1 MMSAINNSFYCD
13 LIKIGA
19 RMDEVL
25 QQIMKT
31 IEREFKDALNNGLLD
46 SASVANK
53 IWDILIDKEA
63 IKVSVPEPA
72 YGCFENLDD

>member
-1 MMSAINNSFYCD
+1 
-13 LIKIGA
+13 
-19 RMDEVL
+19 MDEIL

-46 SASVANK
+46 SASIANK
-53 IWDILIDKEA
+53 ILDVLLDKEA

-72 YGCFENLDD
+72 YGCCENFDE

>member
-1 MMSAINNSFYCD
+1 
-13 LIKIGA
+13 
-19 RMDEVL
+19 MDEVL

-46 SASVANK
+46 SASIANK

-72 YGCFENLDD
+72 YGCCENFDE

>member
-1 MMSAINNSFYCD
+1 
-13 LIKIGA
+13 
-19 RMDEVL
+19 MDEVL

-31 IEREFKDALNNGLLD
+31 IEREFKSALNNELLD

-72 YGCFENLDD
+72 YGCCENFDD

>member
-1 MMSAINNSFYCD
+1 
-13 LIKIGA
+13 
-19 RMDEVL
+19 MDEVL

-31 IEREFKDALNNGLLD
+31 IEREFKSALNNGLLD

-63 IKVSVPEPA
+63 IKVTVPEPA
-72 YGCFENLDD
+72 YGCCENFEE

>member
-1 MMSAINNSFYCD
+1 
-13 LIKIGA
+13 
-19 RMDEVL
+19 MDEVL

-31 IEREFKDALNNGLLD
+31 IEREFKNALNNGLLD

-72 YGCFENLDD
+72 YGCFENLDDQLLHSKLKAPNSK

>member
-1 MMSAINNSFYCD
+1 
-13 LIKIGA
+13 
-19 RMDEVL
+19 MDELL

-31 IEREFKDALNNGLLD
+31 IEREFKDALNEGLLD
-46 SASVANK
+46 SSSVANK

-72 YGCFENLDD
+72 YGCCENFDE

>member
-1 MMSAINNSFYCD
+1 MSAIDNSFYCY
-13 LIKIGA
+13 LIIIGA
-19 RMDEVL
+19 KMDEVL

-72 YGCFENLDD
+72 YGCWENFDE

>member
-1 MMSAINNSFYCD
+1 M
-13 LIKIGA
+13 
-19 RMDEVL
+19 MDEVL

-31 IEREFKDALNNGLLD
+31 IEREFKDALNDGLLD

-63 IKVSVPEPA
+63 IKVVVPEPA
-72 YGCFENLDD
+72 YGCFENFEET

>member
-1 MMSAINNSFYCD
+1 MSANNNSFYCD

-31 IEREFKDALNNGLLD
+31 IEREFKNALNNGLLD

>member
-1 MMSAINNSFYCD
+1 MSAINNSFYYD

-31 IEREFKDALNNGLLD
+31 IEREFKNALNNGLLD